1 MKSIY
6 FSLIYLLGLSSLL
19 AQEPLSM
26 SEAVGRGLNN
36 NYAIQIAALDQA
48 VASNNNDWGA
58 AGRWPTLSF
67 SLPGTFNRSQN
78 PGSFLAGR
86 QNLNGNLALDW
97 VLFDGF
103 AIQANKARFAL
114 LEEQSAGNAAVI
126 IENNVQA
133 IVLAYQNVLLA
144 ESQLSVLEEVLES
157 SKEREAYESYRKDLG
172 TGSSF
177 ELLQFQTAVLTD
189 STNVI
194 SQLLNVRNARRNLNL
209 LMGDA
214 PDKVFAFTDSLATN
228 YQMYDLADLESRM
241 LESNNS
247 LQNQYLNQRLRAED
261 TRLAKAALYPTV
273 GINANANYSYGVVN
287 LRNRDPDT
295 QVEMP
300 IIPNQVSAFDYT
312 AGFTIR
318 FNLYNGGNVKR
329 QIENAQINQEI
340 ALLQKDELALNLK
353 NELSVQFD
361 NYRARREL
369 LALQSENQ
377 RLAQANLDMASERF
391 SNGLINSL
399 DYRTIQLQYLNAQL
413 GRLTALRDIK
423 ESETEI
429 IRLIGGLIR

>member
-1 MKSIY
+1 MKKLSLSI
-6 FSLIYLLGLSSLL
+6 ILLLAIGSVL

-26 SEAVGRGLNN
+26 SEAVGRGLSN
-36 NYAIQIAALDQA
+36 NYSIQIAALDQS
-48 VASNNNDWGA
+48 VAANNNDWGA
-58 AGRWPTLSF
+58 AGRYPTLTF

-114 LEEQSAGNAAVI
+114 LEEQSAGNAAVV

-144 ESQLSVLEEVLES
+144 EAQLNVLEEVLES
-157 SKEREAYESYRKDLG
+157 SKERAAYESYRRDLG
-172 TGSSF
+172 TGSTF

-194 SQLLNVRNARRNLNL
+194 SQLLNVRNTRRNINM
-209 LMGDA
+209 LMGD
-214 PDKVFAFTDSLATN
+214 PVDKVFIFTDSLATN
-228 YQMYDLADLESRM
+228 YQMYDLADLEDRM
-241 LESNNS
+241 LASNNS
-247 LQNQYLNQRLRAED
+247 LQNQYLNQRLRAEE

-295 QVEMP
+295 QEEFP

-312 AGFTIR
+312 AGFSIR

-340 ALLQKDELALNLK
+340 ALLQRDELALNLK

-369 LALQSENQ
+369 LALQTENQ
-377 RLAQANLDMASERF
+377 RLANENLALATERF
-391 SNGLINSL
+391 QSGLMNSL
-399 DYRTIQLQYLNAQL
+399 DYRTIQLQSLNAQF

>member
-1 MKSIY
+1 
-6 FSLIYLLGLSSLL
+6 
-19 AQEPLSM
+19 M
-26 SEAVGRGLNN
+26 SEAVGRGLSN
-36 NYAIQIAALDQA
+36 NYSIQIAALDQS
-48 VASNNNDWGA
+48 VAANNNDWGA
-58 AGRWPTLSF
+58 AGRWPTLTF

-97 VLFDGF
+97 ILFDGF
-103 AIQANKARFAL
+103 AIQANKERFAL
-114 LEEQSAGNAAVI
+114 LEDQSAGNAAVV

-144 ESQLSVLEEVLES
+144 EAQLSVLEEVLES
-157 SKEREAYESYRKDLG
+157 SKERADYEAYRKDLG
-172 TGSSF
+172 TGSTF

-194 SQLLNVRNARRNLNL
+194 SQLLNVRNTRRNINM
-209 LMGDA
+209 LMGD
-214 PDKVFAFTDSLATN
+214 PVDKVFAFSDSLATN
-228 YQMYDLADLESRM
+228 YQMYDLADLEDRM
-241 LESNNS
+241 LASNNS
-247 LQNQYLNQRLRAED
+247 LQNQYLNQRLRSEE

-295 QVEMP
+295 QVEFP

-312 AGFTIR
+312 AGFSIR

-369 LALQSENQ
+369 LALQTENQ
-377 RLAQANLDMASERF
+377 RLANTNLALATERF
-391 SNGLINSL
+391 QSGLMNSL
-399 DYRTIQLQYLNAQL
+399 DYRTIQLQSLNAQF